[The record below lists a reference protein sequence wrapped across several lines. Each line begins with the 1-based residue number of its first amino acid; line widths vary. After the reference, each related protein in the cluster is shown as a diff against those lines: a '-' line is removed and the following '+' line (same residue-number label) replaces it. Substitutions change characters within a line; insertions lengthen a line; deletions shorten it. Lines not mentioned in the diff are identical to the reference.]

1 MTGRKEDQMKDLIP
15 FDLQLFGDGGAGGAG
30 GSGAGTGA
38 AGAAGA
44 DGSQAAAV
52 GAEVNPAE
60 QRSPARS
67 KRREN
72 PLANV
77 TYGRQAEP
85 QQTDAAT
92 QDQNVQQAEAAE
104 SFEDLIKGR
113 FKGDFETRVQGILQ
127 DRLKGSRERESK
139 INPIIERIAQ
149 RYGMDASDMA
159 NFDLDALTEA
169 IDSDTSQYEQEAME
183 KGMDVETLMK
193 VKRLERMEAVQQR
206 EAEQRRQQAE
216 IEQHLQGLLKQGDE
230 VKKLYPGFDLQA
242 ELQNPAF
249 VRLTAPGVGVDVRTA
264 YEVVH
269 RDEMRGAEMQYAAQ
283 RSAQRIAASVQAN
296 GRRPAENGASG
307 GAAATN
313 KSDPS
318 KLTKADRAEI
328 RRRAA
333 AGEKIVF

>member
-1 MTGRKEDQMKDLIP
+1 MRDLFT
-15 FDLQLFGDGGAGGAG
+15 FDLQLFGEGGAG

-38 AGAAGA
+38 ASAN
-44 DGSQAAAV
+44 GSQAAAV

-85 QQTDAAT
+85 QQSDAAK
-92 QDQNVQQAEAAE
+92 QDQNVQQEEAAEE

-139 INPIIERIAQ
+139 INPIIERVAQ
-149 RYGMDASDMA
+149 RYGMDASDMST
-159 NFDLDALTEA
+159 FDLDALTEA
-169 IDSDTSQYEQEAME
+169 IDSDTSLYEQEALE
-183 KGMDVETLMK
+183 KGMDVNTLMK

-216 IEQHLQGLLKQGDE
+216 IEQHLQSMIQQGDE
-230 VKKLYPGFDLQA
+230 LKKLYPTFDLQA
-242 ELQNPAF
+242 ELKNPSF

-283 RSAQRIAASVQAN
+283 KSAQRIAASVQAN
-296 GRRPAENGASG
+296 ARRPAENGMAG

-313 KSDPS
+313 KSDPA
-318 KLTKADRAEI
+318 KLKLADFKEVM
-328 RRRAA
+328 RRAA
-333 AGEKIVF
+333 KGEKIAF

>member
-1 MTGRKEDQMKDLIP
+1 MEYTI
-15 FDLQLFGDGGAGGAG
+15 FDLQLFAEGGEAGGDSGAGIPAGGAG
-30 GSGAGTGA
+30 GS
-38 AGAAGA
+38 
-44 DGSQAAAV
+44 DGGFAAAV
-52 GAEVNPAE
+52 SAEVNKAE
-60 QRSPARS
+60 KGSPARS

-77 TYGRQAEP
+77 TYGRQAAP
-85 QQTDAAT
+85 AQTDAARQ
-92 QDQNVQQAEAAE
+92 QDQNVQQQEEAAE

-139 INPIIERIAQ
+139 VNPILERVAQ
-149 RYGMDASDMA
+149 RYGMDTSDMA
-159 NFDLDALTEA
+159 SLDLDALTEA

-183 KGMDVETLMK
+183 KGMDVDTLMK
-193 VKRLERMEAVQQR
+193 LKRLERIEAVRQR

-216 IEQHLQGLLKQGDE
+216 IEQHLQGMIKQGDE
-230 VKKLYPGFDLQA
+230 LKKLYPGFDLQA

-283 RSAQRIAASVQAN
+283 KSAQRIAASVQAN
-296 GRRPAENGASG
+296 GRRPAENGAA
-307 GAAATN
+307 GAPGAMN
-313 KSDPS
+313 KSDPTKLS
-318 KLTKADRAEI
+318 KEDRAEI
-328 RRRAA
+328 KRRVL